1 MEYYGYA
8 GKILRVD
15 LSNGCITEEPLDA
28 NLARKFIGGPG
39 VGLNLLSDILKPNED
54 PLSPENPLIFGT
66 GPLIGTLVP
75 GSAKGYLSTKYTM
88 PASGD
93 KKKCF
98 ISSSM
103 YGGRRFGSMMK
114 NAGYDH
120 IVITGRAE
128 KPSYLKVTD
137 EDVEICD
144 ASDLWGRDIYET
156 SDILRERYPGSTGVC
171 GVWAIG
177 KAGENLVRPS
187 LGFADDLHNAG
198 RFAGAVAGAK
208 NFKAIVTL
216 GAKGVRVADRQ
227 RFMDLYTEKR
237 EQILGYSYEPWT
249 FETAVCNKDCTGGMC
264 GVKVIHEAKEGRFKG
279 QRFGGSYIGE
289 MLEWD
294 DLSDW
299 SERFKLMDVMN
310 RHGLC
315 MCTARRMIWF
325 LTKLY
330 ERGVISSK
338 DTGGV
343 ELKTGDF
350 DGYMA
355 LVEKMLNKEGIGAVM
370 AEGWHALCERVGVD
384 ASTDAEAGCSIVKGI
399 DIILDA
405 RFWLSHFSPAVGLAP
420 IVHGKAKQVHS
431 DTSWIRGPNPDVRR
445 DCEEMGLSKEEID
458 RVLTEDSFDTGRLT
472 VYSEDAET
480 VYNALGQCC
489 STAMLAG
496 DPMRDV
502 PWLAEVYSAVTGFDI
517 TPRELL
523 RAGERIRNLERL
535 LNVREGFTREDDK
548 MPELYLQNTE
558 TPVKIKDIAF
568 YAPDGSDRY
577 LMDWFERRLTKD
589 DLEQMLDDYYEERGW
604 DIETGVPT
612 REKLIQLGLEEF
624 VEFAEL
630 R

>member
-1 MEYYGYA
+1 MEYCGYA
-8 GKILRVD
+8 GNILRVD
-15 LSNGCITEEPLDA
+15 LGSGRISREPLDSD
-28 NLARKFIGGPG
+28 LASRFIGGPG
-39 VGLNLLSDILKPNED
+39 VGLNLLLDLLEPNAD
-54 PLSPENPLIFGT
+54 PLSPENPLVFGT
-66 GPLIGTLVP
+66 GPLMGTLVP

-88 PASGD
+88 PAGAD
-93 KKKCF
+93 KNKCF
-98 ISSSM
+98 VSSSM
-103 YGGRRFGSMMK
+103 FGGRRFGSMMK

-128 KPSYLKVTD
+128 IPSYLKVTD

-156 SDILRERYPGSTGVC
+156 SDILRRRYPGKTGVC

-216 GAKGVRVADRQ
+216 GAKGVRIADRK
-227 RFMDLYTEKR
+227 RFMELYTRKR
-237 EQILGYSYEPWT
+237 NQILEYPYEPWT

-264 GVKVIHEAKEGRFKG
+264 AVKVIHEAKEGRFKG

-310 RHGLC
+310 RQGLC

-330 ERGVISSK
+330 ERGVISIK

-343 ELKTGDF
+343 ELKRGDF

-355 LVEKMLNKEGIGAVM
+355 LIEKMLNKEDIGAAM
-370 AEGWHALCERVGVD
+370 AEGWQALCERVGVD
-384 ASTDAEAGCSIVKGI
+384 ASTDAEAGCSIIKGI

-405 RFWLSHFSPAVGLAP
+405 RFWLSHFSPAVGLAQ
-420 IVHGKAKQVHS
+420 IVHAKAKQVHS
-431 DTSWIRGPNPDVRR
+431 DTSWIRGPNPDLRK
-445 DCEEMGLSKEEID
+445 DCEEMGMLKQEID
-458 RVLTEDSFDTGRLT
+458 RVLTDDSFNTGRLT
-472 VYSEDAET
+472 VYTEDAET
-480 VYNALGQCC
+480 VYNALGQCA
-489 STAMLAG
+489 SAAMLQG

-502 PWLAEVYSAVTGFDI
+502 PWLAEVYSSVTGFDI

-523 RAGERIRNLERL
+523 RSGERIRNLERL

-548 MPELYLQNTE
+548 IPALYIQNTE
-558 TPVKIKDIAF
+558 TPVKVKDIAF
-568 YAPDGSDRY
+568 YAPDGNDRY
-577 LMDWFERRLTKD
+577 LMDWYGKRLMKD

-604 DIETGVPT
+604 DPGNGVPT
-612 REKLIQLGLEEF
+612 REKLVQLGLENFIETN
-624 VEFAEL
+624 
-630 R
+630 